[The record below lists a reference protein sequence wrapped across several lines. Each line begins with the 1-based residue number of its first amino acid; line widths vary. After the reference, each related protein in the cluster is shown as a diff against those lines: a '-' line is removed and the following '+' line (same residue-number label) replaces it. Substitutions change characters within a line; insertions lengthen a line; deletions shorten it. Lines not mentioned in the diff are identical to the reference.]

1 MGSILTRKGA
11 NKAWSPF
18 SFIMKGRNEML
29 KGIIF
34 DLDGVLTDTAE
45 YHYIAWKEMGKKIGI
60 EFGRDFN
67 ENLKGI
73 SRMDSLERILEYGG
87 KANDYSI
94 EEKEEL
100 AYEKNEQ
107 YKKLIKQITP
117 ADTLPGI
124 NQFMKDCKQNKLRLA
139 LASASKNGPAIL
151 DSLEMTDQFEVIV
164 DPATLK
170 NGKPDPEIF
179 LKAAELLGLSP
190 EECLGIEDAE
200 AGIESIN
207 RAEMFSVGVGSA
219 ESMKDADLFV
229 ESTSELHLERIVEK
243 FN

>member
-1 MGSILTRKGA
+1 
-11 NKAWSPF
+11 
-18 SFIMKGRNEML
+18 ML

-34 DLDGVLTDTAE
+34 DLDGVITDTAE
-45 YHYIAWKEMGKKIGI
+45 YHYVAWKEMGKKIGI
-60 EFGRDFN
+60 DFDRDFN

-87 KANDYSI
+87 KANDYSR

-117 ADTLPGI
+117 ANILPGI
-124 NQFMKDCKQNKLRLA
+124 KQLLEDCQQKEIRLA
-139 LASASKNGPAIL
+139 LASASKNGPVIVER
-151 DSLEMTDQFEVIV
+151 LELTEQFEVIV
-164 DPATLK
+164 DPATLE

-179 LKAAELLGLSP
+179 LKAAELLGLSS
-190 EECLGIEDAE
+190 EECIGIEDAE

-207 RAEMFSVGVGSA
+207 RARMFSVGVGSA
-219 ESMKDADLFV
+219 DSMKEANYFV
-229 ESTSELHLERIVEK
+229 KDTNELNLKKILKK
-243 FN
+243 FENQ